1 MKQQDNKATQPISH
15 ARKDRED
22 TSLNAIHDMHAGD
35 VKSNTSIAIPMSFKI
50 ILVKVCLLL

>member
-50 ILVKVCLLL
+50 T